1 MIFVVP
7 WLFITVHCSGL
18 LFIVP
23 QTTAS
28 LFTKF
33 GKNCDVCQL
42 QNNNPK
48 ILEYFE
54 LATSSDK
61 LLIQQ
66 EKLWCRWRF
75 QNNVSTL
82 NL

>member
-7 WLFITVHCSGL
+7 WLFITVHCPGL
-18 LFIVP
+18 LFIV
-23 QTTAS
+23 S
-28 LFTKF
+28 KRLLLFSQNSR
-33 GKNCDVCQL
+33 KNCDVCQL

-54 LATSSDK
+54 LGTSSDK

-75 QNNVSTL
+75 QNNLSTL